1 MPCPIYQHD
10 AHAEILPCLAAHL
23 PQSISLFRRIQH
35 GVSHPTPT
43 ARVLATFP
51 PGARP
56 PDDAPWLA
64 ARVDLFRGR
73 ETQMIIYSSL
83 ERSHTS
89 IKPIKITLSN
99 QNQNQHT
106 GTGTDTGAGTDS
118 DTRPKDNDNNS
129 PSPYIVSTFDAP
141 ASVLETVRD
150 QLVSLLTYIKIH
162 LLPSYLASLQDSSAN
177 SSAQEISHN
186 SEADS
191 SVGTDPTASATT
203 STTSTSPIN
212 GSKNGTE
219 TKKPVKIFPAP
230 SPHAFLIG
238 SLHTA
243 LFSTVQRTGSEVFT
257 ASKSI
262 DGSTATPV
270 SGLRVHRFDDPP
282 YYKFFFRRAALT
294 STTDLP
300 VGYRFHDRQ
309 GRFGVLDSHFDLVQ
323 SRTQIPRPKDQ
334 LRKITSSAVYVDEE
348 GEGEELPIAWAF
360 LGVDGA
366 LATLHVEEEHR
377 GKGLALPLSKE
388 AMRRGLASDG
398 VFGAS
403 KVDVDEE
410 LVDEVEGW
418 VHTEVAQY
426 NAASQRVMEKIGGE
440 VLSTVIW
447 TVIEVYD

>member
-23 PQSISLFRRIQH
+23 PQSISLLRRIQH

-89 IKPIKITLSN
+89 IKPIKIALSN

-106 GTGTDTGAGTDS
+106 GTGIGA
-118 DTRPKDNDNNS
+118 DTRPKDNDNNP

-186 SEADS
+186 SAADS
-191 SVGTDPTASATT
+191 SVDTGASATSAT
-203 STTSTSPIN
+203 SNSPIN

-230 SPHAFLIG
+230 SPHAFLLG

-243 LFSTVQRTGSEVFT
+243 LFSTLQRTGSEVFT

-323 SRTQIPRPKDQ
+323 SRTQIPRPRDQ
-334 LRKITSSAVYVDEE
+334 LRKITGSAIYVDED

-388 AMRRGLASDG
+388 AMSRGLARDG
-398 VFGAS
+398 VFGAG
-403 KVDVDEE
+403 KVDIPGE
-410 LVDEVEGW
+410 LVNEVEGW

-426 NAASQRVMEKIGGE
+426 NVASQRVMEKIGGE
-440 VLSTVIW
+440 ILSTVIW
-447 TVIEVYD
+447 TVIEVCD